1 MHRFFVGEEQIYE
14 EIIEILGQDTKHIKD
29 VLRLKVGDTIEISS
43 SNGIYRC
50 NIIEIYDNKIV
61 TKIVESFQGK
71 NEPPIHIALYQA
83 IAKGDKM
90 DYIIQKN
97 TEIGVKEI
105 YPIIT
110 NRTIVKIKDKKKEQ
124 SKLNRWRMIAEEAAK
139 QSKRDCIPDVLDIM
153 DFKQMLNNLKD
164 EKNILVPYEM
174 EKKGC
179 LKSILGNI
187 EGNKINIIIGPEG
200 GFEEKEIQLLK
211 SIGGQSVT
219 LGPRILRTE
228 TAGLVVSTIIL
239 YELGD
244 IGVIRW
250 EK

>member
-1 MHRFFVGEEQIYE
+1 M
-14 EIIEILGQDTKHIKD
+14 K
-29 VLRLKVGDTIEISS
+29 
-43 SNGIYRC
+43 
-50 NIIEIYDNKIV
+50 
-61 TKIVESFQGK
+61 
-71 NEPPIHIALYQA
+71 
-83 IAKGDKM
+83 
-90 DYIIQKN
+90 
-97 TEIGVKEI
+97 
-105 YPIIT
+105 
-110 NRTIVKIKDKKKEQ
+110 
-124 SKLNRWRMIAEEAAK
+124 WR
-139 QSKRDCIPDVLDIM
+139 
-153 DFKQMLNNLKD
+153 
-164 EKNILVPYEM
+164 
-174 EKKGC
+174 KKGC

-239 YELGD
+239 YELGGD